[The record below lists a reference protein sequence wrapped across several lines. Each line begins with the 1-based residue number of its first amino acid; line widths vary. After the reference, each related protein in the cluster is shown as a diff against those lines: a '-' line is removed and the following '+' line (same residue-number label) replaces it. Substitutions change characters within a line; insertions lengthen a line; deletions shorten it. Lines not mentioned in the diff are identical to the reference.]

1 MITLHFESVE
11 EAEEYA
17 DELELECKALKYALE
32 QKMFDDTYTHRIMAK
47 ELESNLEKLDELYPL
62 INQLKYP
69 LLH

>member
-11 EAEEYA
+11 QAEEYA

-32 QKMFDDTYTHRIMAK
+32 QQMFDDAYTHRIMAK
-47 ELESNLEKLDELYPL
+47 ELEDNLEKLDELYPL

>member
-11 EAEEYA
+11 QAEEYA
-17 DELELECKALKYALE
+17 NELELECKALKYALE
-32 QKMFDDTYTHRIMAK
+32 QKMFDDVYTHRIMAK
-47 ELESNLEKLDELYPL
+47 ELEDNLEKLDELYPL

>member
-11 EAEEYA
+11 QAEEYA
-17 DELELECKALKYALE
+17 NELELECKALKYALE
-32 QKMFDDTYTHRIMAK
+32 QKMFDDAYTHRIMAK
-47 ELESNLEKLDELYPL
+47 QLEDNLEKLDELYPL